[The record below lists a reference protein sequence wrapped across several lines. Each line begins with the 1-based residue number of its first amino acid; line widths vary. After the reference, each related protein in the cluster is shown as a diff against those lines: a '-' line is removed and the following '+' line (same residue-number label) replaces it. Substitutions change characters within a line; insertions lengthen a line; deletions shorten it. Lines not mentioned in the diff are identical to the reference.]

1 MEITDHAC
9 FHCGEPIPEGISLS
23 VERDGQQKP
32 VCCSGCQAVAEL
44 IFNTGLGRY
53 YQFRQDLGRKAEEDL
68 QSEIQAWQGCD
79 ERGRSG
85 ARSWTK
91 AGATS
96 CCRPKAYAVPRAP
109 G

>member
-1 MEITDHAC
+1 MEITDRAC

-79 ERGRSG
+79 ERESLWGAELDQGR
-85 ARSWTK
+85 RDLLLQTE
-91 AGATS
+91 
-96 CCRPKAYAVPRAP
+96 
-109 G
+109 